1 MPLGGRLHIST
12 TGHAH
17 EHSPPQPPERVD
29 SVQTT
34 GGAGVIVRSL
44 LLLAVSSGLVL
55 FMARRGRSCRLRIKQ
70 WAIHMGV
77 ARQHSRVS
85 TAECPEDE
93 FDEGYDLNG
102 GEVVAWELE
111 EDRFYEGDGRN
122 EVADG
127 VTPSGPSDGDNM
139 PSPLSIKPTSCAPPP
154 AGDDHKHSVPQLEP
168 PPRSDL
174 ANAVPPPGA
183 AKQSDA
189 AVSFC
194 ARKAPKGVRF
204 SATEPSDVMLLHRP
218 DTGAGVHMDD

>member
-1 MPLGGRLHIST
+1 MRP
-12 TGHAH
+12 
-17 EHSPPQPPERVD
+17 
-29 SVQTT
+29 
-34 GGAGVIVRSL
+34 L
-44 LLLAVSSGLVL
+44 LLLAVSCGLVF
-55 FMARRGRSCRLRIKQ
+55 FMARRGRSCRQRIKQ
-70 WAIHMGV
+70 WAIHVGV

-102 GEVVAWELE
+102 GEEVAWEE
-111 EDRFYEGDGRN
+111 EVEDRFYKEGGRN
-122 EVADG
+122 EAADG
-127 VTPSGPSDGDNM
+127 VTPSDPSDGDNM
-139 PSPLSIKPTSCAPPP
+139 PSFMSIKPTSCAPPCTGG
-154 AGDDHKHSVPQLEP
+154 GDDHEHSVPQLEP

-174 ANAVPPPGA
+174 ANAAPPPAA
-183 AKQSDA
+183 AKQPDA